1 MNVRIRCCIW
11 SRTSTNFWRASI
23 LWFSAR
29 FLFMNSKFFTHLVV
43 TETFSKFRSIC
54 YWKKV
59 FWRRTF
65 CMLVKIPTYLFHT
78 CSPTYIF
85 DRNPSPTY
93 IFRQHISPIILSYYD
108 INILNTIPFPFS
120 FLFQSLL
127 TLSAVWG
134 ESPVRSVYSFYFHA
148 IIYSS

>member
-29 FLFMNSKFFTHLVV
+29 FLFMNSKFFTHSVV

-54 YWKKV
+54 YCKKKYFDEELSI
-59 FWRRTF
+59 FWRKYQHTILY
-65 CMLVKIPTYLFHT
+65 MLTNIHFWPKSFTNIL
-78 CSPTYIF
+78 
-85 DRNPSPTY
+85 
-93 IFRQHISPIILSYYD
+93 FRQHISPIILSYYD